1 MLLKLQITI
10 RVAKSKEKML
20 QQPFGYVQTVE
31 NLLDSTNPRWAGN
44 SPHLSSLCQ
53 HVGGQSALLL
63 RSEVK
68 TSFPTCTFKKAGSS

>member
-31 NLLDSTNPRWAGN
+31 NLLD
-44 SPHLSSLCQ
+44 
-53 HVGGQSALLL
+53 
-63 RSEVK
+63 
-68 TSFPTCTFKKAGSS
+68 